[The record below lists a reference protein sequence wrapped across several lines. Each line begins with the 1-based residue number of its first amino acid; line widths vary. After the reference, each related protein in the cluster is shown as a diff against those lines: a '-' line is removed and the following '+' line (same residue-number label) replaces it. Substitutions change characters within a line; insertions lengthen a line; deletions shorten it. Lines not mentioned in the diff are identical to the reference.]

1 MDVVVLAQT
10 NCHFCEMATEILGSL
25 EAEFNL
31 EIRRVDLA
39 SQEGKLIAQKVGL
52 PIPPGILIEDEL
64 FSYGRPSERRL
75 KREFGKRL
83 GRTTK

>member
-1 MDVVVLAQT
+1 MDVVILTQT
-10 NCHFCEMATEILGSL
+10 GCHFCEMATEILGSL
-25 EAEFNL
+25 GAEFDL
-31 EIRRVDLA
+31 EVRHVNLA

-52 PIPPGILIEDEL
+52 PIPPGILIDDEL

-75 KREFGKRL
+75 RREFEKRL